1 MYSNKLHD
9 GGDFFFVTHFCSL
22 LYPQRVWNNAGTQK
36 DSINICWVS
45 KWNIYCLQSHLQRIK
60 TLISIMLS
68 LFKLFYGR
76 NFSLGISF
84 ETTSIFLQSHFNFWI
99 KSIHSERVYLRY
111 LSGMDPNN
119 FLTLFSK
126 GEFTILEVI
135 KRTPQVLK
143 AILWEAYQN
152 VCINKTSL
160 EKVSNFLRWIPWRE

>member
-1 MYSNKLHD
+1 MYSNKLLA
-9 GGDFFFVTHFCSL
+9 GRDFFFCPL
-22 LYPQRVWNNAGTQK
+22 LFPVVSPVGLEQ
-36 DSINICWVS
+36 CWYTEGLNKHLLN
-45 KWNIYCLQSHLQRIK
+45 KWMEYILSPKSLQRIK
-60 TLISIMLS
+60 TLISIVLS

-84 ETTSIFLQSHFNFWI
+84 ETTSTFLQSHFNFWI
-99 KSIHSERVYLRY
+99 KSMHTEWVYLCY
-111 LSGMDPNN
+111 ISGMDPNN

>member
-1 MYSNKLHD
+1 MEYILSPK
-9 GGDFFFVTHFCSL
+9 S
-22 LYPQRVWNNAGTQK
+22 
-36 DSINICWVS
+36 
-45 KWNIYCLQSHLQRIK
+45 LQRIK
-60 TLISIMLS
+60 TPISIMLS

-84 ETTSIFLQSHFNFWI
+84 QTASFFFLQSHFNFWL
-99 KSIHSERVYLRY
+99 KSMHTERVYLCY
-111 LSGMDPNN
+111 LSSMNPNN

-126 GEFTILEVI
+126 GEFTIFEVI